1 MTLARTLG
9 VVAMALL
16 LGGAAPSGQGNR
28 VPGPDLAGI
37 ADTKAMHA
45 AIIRAVEAST
55 RAQIVIAHL
64 ASQDARVAAVTLQV
78 IDAQRASVDA
88 TRARIDSETEI
99 RRLAQIQ
106 PGTQPQARVSTPQ
119 ELSEQRQVL
128 VDRQREE
135 QAARNRLVTLQKSL
149 EAEQAKRA
157 ELAARLDELERSLEG
172 R

>member
-45 AIIRAVEAST
+45 AIIRAIEANT

-78 IDAQRASVDA
+78 IDAQRASLDA

-99 RRLAQIQ
+99 RRLARDRTGHAASGQSIDAPGGSPNSGRSSSIGSGASCAQ
-106 PGTQPQARVSTPQ
+106 PVGRAS
-119 ELSEQRQVL
+119 
-128 VDRQREE
+128 
-135 QAARNRLVTLQKSL
+135 RNRSRQSRRN
-149 EAEQAKRA
+149 APSS
-157 ELAARLDELERSLEG
+157 AARLDELKQSLES